1 MEYKHLSL
9 FMQHATR
16 KGQKGVR
23 CPRVIIIHGKAS
35 NLVRLRACHVSIFK
49 IGQRRTISSS
59 WTNLQTVVFQVS
71 RKHLAIIST
80 TIIHSSRL
88 QWNFYSFLDPSPSVR
103 WLIIQLDLWPWF
115 NHRAQFGFFR
125 FTAAHFWAFW
135 SLVAQWPV
143 FHFNI
148 PLQTACRYN
157 WFVVDYI
164 IQALWKRI
172 TIAVRLPN
180 TKSSHHGFWLV
191 SLNCTGLEQVVRLGY
206 LFS

>member
-9 FMQHATR
+9 FMQHAKE

-23 CPRVIIIHGKAS
+23 CPRVIIILTWQS
-35 NLVRLRACHVSIFK
+35 DNLVRLRACHVSIFK
-49 IGQRRTISSS
+49 IGPRRTISLS
-59 WTNLQTVVFQVS
+59 WTNLHTVVFQVS
-71 RKHLAIIST
+71 RKHLAIIN
-80 TIIHSSRL
+80 TIIIAPGYDETLIAAVSL
-88 QWNFYSFLDPSPSVR
+88 SFPSVR
-103 WLIIQLDLWPWF
+103 WLIIQLVLWF
-115 NHRAQFGFFR
+115 NHGSQFGYFR

-172 TIAVRLPN
+172 TIAVRLPS